1 MYLSADA
8 HCNFLFNSY
17 DQVLEVKSCLHHLLT
32 LATIEMETHKY
43 IDSYLVSDP
52 QHLMDQVI
60 LFCVCVRVYCVY
72 CVCVS
77 VHACVCVNYRY

>member
-32 LATIEMETHKY
+32 LTTIEMETHKY

-60 LFCVCVRVYCVY
+60 LFCVCV
-72 CVCVS
+72 CVCIVCI
-77 VHACVCVNYRY
+77 VCVCPCMRVCV